1 MQEFL
6 ILFLPQVG
14 SDKQP
19 SPKGQVVPYPPHDGF
34 DRKTNKHLPIK
45 EMKGENILLPLPQGR
60 FQVNYTLQAKHDVS
74 HTFKHL
80 AFMLKK
86 I

>member
-60 FQVNYTLQAKHDVS
+60 FQVKLYFASKT
-74 HTFKHL
+74 
-80 AFMLKK
+80 
-86 I
+86 